1 MPSING
7 YARLGKTPELKYI
20 GEGED
25 KQPVCELSVKF
36 INAKKKKGTGSGSGG
51 EGEGDDYDDLG
62 FWAQVNVWGNEAEP
76 VSRLLSKGDKVYISD
91 GKLAEK
97 SWPDK
102 DNAEITK
109 SSLQVDCR
117 LLFPV
122 LSNIENLTYKARSS
136 NTQSE

>member
-20 GEGED
+20 GEGDD
-25 KQPVCELSVKF
+25 KQAVCELSVKF
-36 INAKKKKGTGSGSGG
+36 INAKKKKSSG
-51 EGEGDDYDDLG
+51 EDEYDDLG
-62 FWAQVNVWGNEAEP
+62 FWAQVNVWGYEADP
-76 VSRLLSKGDKVYISD
+76 VSRLLSKGDKVYIVD

-102 DNAEITK
+102 DNPEVIK
-109 SSLQVDCR
+109 KGLQVDCR

-122 LSNIENLTYKARSS
+122 LSNIENLSYKVRSN

>member
-1 MPSING
+1 MPNING
-7 YARLGKTPELKYI
+7 YARLGKTPELKHI

-36 INAKKKKGTGSGSGG
+36 INAKKKKGSG
-51 EGEGDDYDDLG
+51 GEGDDYEDHG
-62 FWAQVNVWGNEAEP
+62 FWAQVNVWGYEAEP
-76 VSRLLSKGDKVYISD
+76 VSKLLNKGDKVYIAD

-102 DNAEITK
+102 DNSEITK
-109 SSLQVDCR
+109 SALQVDCR

-122 LSNIENLTYKARSS
+122 LSNIENLNYKARSG
-136 NTQSE
+136 NEQND